1 MFFKHDNASNR
12 SECNLCKK
20 FITGKHSSN
29 LEKHVFAHHKLQYAD
44 LIKAKNKLKQTIE
57 NLDAETSLINK
68 INNSQST
75 LNNFV
80 SISKKSI
87 KLNLHKNS
95 LIAACI
101 EMVTI
106 NRRPLTLL
114 QDSGFRKI
122 LDPVLD
128 AFLPEKNIEDL
139 IVENEPSNFEDEVVK
154 AIEPEETTILVR
166 CAAHTLNLC
175 IEDGLKIPVIQQ
187 VLSRAR
193 HVVKKLRT
201 PTYAGLFKR
210 NNLKLA
216 IIDVETRWSST
227 YDMLER
233 LLKLKS
239 FCQEYEET
247 MPDLKCGKIPTAAAC
262 WWNIIAKLEII
273 NTSLSNALKNS
284 MKIRG
289 KNLLE
294 NPIFLAANYLDPRFQ
309 STLSE
314 DNKIEAKSHLIK
326 TWNTMENLTSQD
338 SEMNKNNISD
348 IETNNFEN
356 VDDPLEQFLKS
367 QSGTTTNL
375 TPLPGSDKCSIRVL
389 IEEFDNSCRLHYKT
403 DIKQFWLN
411 AKKPELFKLAQVA
424 MAVPCTQFH

>member
-1 MFFKHDNASNR
+1 MKNPVLKMFFKHDNASNR

-57 NLDAETSLINK
+57 NLDAETSLTNK
-68 INNSQST
+68 VFDV
-75 LNNFV
+75 LNKYGLNKNQIY
-80 SISKKSI
+80 SITIDNARNMI
-87 KLNLHKNS
+87 KLTD
-95 LIAACI
+95 LIA
-101 EMVTI
+101 EHEENVD
-106 NRRPLTLL
+106 N
-114 QDSGFRKI
+114 
-122 LDPVLD
+122 
-128 AFLPEKNIEDL
+128 ENIEDL
-139 IVENEPSNFEDEVVK
+139 IVENEPSNFEDE
-154 AIEPEETTILVR
+154 ETTLLVR

-201 PTYAGLFKR
+201 PTNAGLLKR

-216 IIDVETRWSST
+216 IIDVDTRWSST

-247 MPDLKCGKIPTAAAC
+247 MPDLKVSREDWDKIASMVISLEPSKIGIVMLQRRDIIMGDFFAC
-262 WWNIIAKLEII
+262 WWNIMAKLEII
-273 NTSLSNALKNS
+273 NTSLSIAIKNS

-294 NPIFLAANYLDPRFQ
+294 NPIFFGC
-309 STLSE
+309 
-314 DNKIEAKSHLIK
+314 K
-326 TWNTMENLTSQD
+326 
-338 SEMNKNNISD
+338 
-348 IETNNFEN
+348 
-356 VDDPLEQFLKS
+356 
-367 QSGTTTNL
+367 
-375 TPLPGSDKCSIRVL
+375 
-389 IEEFDNSCRLHYKT
+389 
-403 DIKQFWLN
+403 
-411 AKKPELFKLAQVA
+411 LFRS
-424 MAVPCTQFH
+424 